1 MEYDSL
7 ELYSL
12 ILKLQSICETSGD
25 KKFNKEILSVK
36 SRILFLIY
44 QYKQISPT
52 TLVEELKMAKSNV
65 ALFCKKLLQE
75 QLIISKQD
83 KLDKRV
89 IYYCLTK
96 KGQKVITNNLK
107 TISDKIVLS
116 SSQSNLKNISKST
129 KMLYESISKLG
140 V

>member
-1 MEYDSL
+1 MLQSKQKYKNTK
-7 ELYSL
+7 
-12 ILKLQSICETSGD
+12 ILKFGLALRTMEG
-25 KKFNKEILSVK
+25 V
-36 SRILFLIY
+36 IY
-44 QYKQISPT
+44 VHIQQISPT